1 VNLSLDNHTLAIVV
15 ALISSMQAF
24 VLLVQHWLYKGYSG
38 PGWWV
43 LGSAAWA
50 LGYVVNSLLVNS
62 AIYQPVGSI
71 VITALLTISLALF
84 YVGVMR
90 FFGKHEHSGWIIFFC
105 MMTPLIAF
113 FFTYIVENAFLRR
126 LNFSVALAVL
136 SYIIAWR
143 LLKFKI
149 QSIAGSIHFLA
160 AIFLVSGSF
169 FTLRVLSLL
178 LDTNLENQLTI
189 SLTQTLTYVAAL
201 LFSASWTQGFIILIN
216 QRLNADNREA
226 RDNLETIFNTIPD
239 AVLVTRLANGAFV
252 AINDG
257 FTALTGFTRQDIL
270 GKSTL
275 DVHLWQ
281 NPSDRQRL
289 VSALE
294 HNGFSNDLEVH
305 FQRKDGSSF
314 LGLTSAKIISL
325 QNEPHI
331 ISVTHDITQQR
342 LAEEEKKKTDA
353 WLRTLSVAIT
363 QTPVTTVI
371 TDLNGTIVY
380 VNPRFTETT
389 GYTAEEALGQN
400 PRILKSGEMPASN
413 YKAMWDTI
421 TSGKNWKGIFHNKK
435 KNGQL
440 YWESA
445 IISPVIDE
453 NGEITHFMAMKED
466 ITERKRLEEELQ
478 KQSTIDELTG
488 AYNRRQFYNLAN
500 TEIKRS
506 KRLRHPLSMALID
519 IDYFKSVNDTY
530 GHAAGDRVLVSFA
543 HTCQQNIRD
552 IDMLSRIGGDEFVII
567 LPETAS
573 DQAYIALER
582 LRQELASRP
591 IDYNETAIPITISC
605 GIASLAGKTESLD
618 QLMERADQALY
629 QAKQAGR
636 NCVSVN

>member
-1 VNLSLDNHTLAIVV
+1 MNLDSQTLALVV
-15 ALISSMQAF
+15 ALISCMQVIA
-24 VLLVQHWLYKGYSG
+24 LYVQSRQYKAHSG
-38 PGWWV
+38 PGWWT

-50 LGYVVNSLLVNS
+50 LGYVVNYL
-62 AIYQPVGSI
+62 PVSPNFRP
-71 VITALLTISLALF
+71 VSNVLITALLTLSLALF
-84 YVGVMR
+84 YVGVTR
-90 FFGKHEHSGWIIFFC
+90 FFGKHERSGLIIFFC
-105 MMTPLIAF
+105 VMTPLIAF

-136 SYIIAWR
+136 SFLIAWR

-149 QSIAGSIHFLA
+149 KSIAGSIHFLA
-160 AIFLVSGSF
+160 AIFLISGSF

-178 LDTNLENQLTI
+178 LDTNLENQLTVSI
-189 SLTQTLTYVAAL
+189 TQTLTYLAAL
-201 LFSASWTQGFIILIN
+201 LFSSSWTQGFIILIN

-226 RDNLETIFNTIPD
+226 RNNLETIFDTIPD
-239 AVLVTRLANGAFV
+239 AVLVTRLANGAFI

-281 NPSDRQRL
+281 NPADRQRL

-294 HNGFSNDLEVH
+294 NNGFSNDLEVH

-314 LGLTSAKIISL
+314 LGLMSAKIISL

-342 LAEEEKKKTDA
+342 IAEEEKKKTDA

-363 QTPVTTVI
+363 QSPVTTVI
-371 TDLNGTIVY
+371 TDLKGDIVY

-400 PRILKSGEMPASN
+400 PRILKSGKMPASS
-413 YKAMWDTI
+413 YQEMWGTI
-421 TSGKNWKGIFHNKK
+421 TSGKNWNGIFHNKK

-453 NGEITHFMAMKED
+453 NGKITHFMAMKED

-488 AYNRRQFYNLAN
+488 TYNRRQFYRLAN
-500 TEIKRS
+500 AEIKRS
-506 KRLRHPLSMALID
+506 NRLRHPLSIALID

-530 GHAAGDRVLVSFA
+530 GHAAGDQVLVSFA
-543 HTCQQNIRD
+543 HTCQENLRD
-552 IDMLSRIGGDEFVII
+552 IDLLSRIGGDEFVII

-629 QAKQAGR
+629 QAKQVGR
-636 NCVSVN
+636 NCVSVI